1 MHAFDYRRPGT
12 VNEADL
18 ALKAAPG
25 AKLLAGGQT
34 LIPTLKMR
42 LANPETIIDL
52 SGIASLRGI
61 SRKDGG
67 LAIGAMTTHAAV
79 AGSSDVAASLPG
91 LARLA
96 DGIGDPQVRHRGT
109 IGGSIA
115 NNDPAADYPAAV
127 LALGATLN
135 TSKRAIAADDF
146 FQGLFST
153 ALADNEILTEIVF
166 PMPQS
171 FAYAKFD
178 QPASRFALVGVAV
191 ARTAGGV
198 RVAVT
203 GAGQSGVFRW
213 TDAEKALSANFS
225 AGALDGVKLAAGNV
239 MSDVHAS
246 ADYRA
251 HLVGVMARRAVAG

>member
-34 LIPTLKMR
+34 LLPTLKMR
-42 LANPETIIDL
+42 LANPKTIIDL
-52 SGIASLRGI
+52 SAIASLRGI

-79 AGSSDVAASLPG
+79 AESSDVAAVLPA
-91 LARLA
+91 LAKLA
-96 DGIGDPQVRHRGT
+96 DDIGDPQVRHRGT

-127 LALGATLN
+127 LALNATLN
-135 TSKRAIAADDF
+135 TTKRAIPADQF
-146 FQGLFST
+146 FDGLFST
-153 ALADNEILTEIVF
+153 VLAENEILTDIVF
-166 PMPQS
+166 PAAQS

-213 TDAEKALSANFS
+213 TAAEQALTANF
-225 AGALDGVKLAAGNV
+225 APAALANLKVDPSNLL
-239 MSDVHAS
+239 SDVHAD
-246 ADYRA
+246 AAYRA
-251 HLVGVMARRAVAG
+251 HLIGVMAKRAVAG

>member
-34 LIPTLKMR
+34 LIPTLKLR

-61 SRKDGG
+61 ARKDGG

-79 AGSSDVAASLPG
+79 AESRDVAAAIPG
-91 LARLA
+91 LAKLA
-96 DGIGDPQVRHRGT
+96 DDIGDPQVRHRGT

-127 LALGATLN
+127 LALNATLN
-135 TSKRAIAADDF
+135 TTKRAIAADQF
-146 FQGLFST
+146 FDGLFST
-153 ALADNEILTEIVF
+153 TLAENEILTEIVF
-166 PMPQS
+166 PQPQS

-203 GAGQSGVFRW
+203 GAGQGGVFRW
-213 TDAEKALSANFS
+213 TEAEQALTANFAPAALSNLKVDPS
-225 AGALDGVKLAAGNV
+225 NL
-239 MSDVHAS
+239 MSDVHAD
-246 ADYRA
+246 AAYRA
-251 HLVGVMARRAVAG
+251 HLVGVMAKRAVAG

>member
-1 MHAFDYRRPGT
+1 MHAFDFRRPGT

-34 LIPTLKMR
+34 LIPALRLR
-42 LANPETIIDL
+42 LASPESIIDL
-52 SGIASLRGI
+52 SAIASMRGI
-61 SRKDGG
+61 SKKGNA
-67 LAIGAMTTHAAV
+67 LVIGAMTTHAAV
-79 AGSSDVAASLPG
+79 ATSKDVAATIPG

-96 DGIGDPQVRHRGT
+96 DDIGDPQVRNRGT
-109 IGGSIA
+109 IGGSIV

-127 LALGATLN
+127 LALDATLH
-135 TSKRAIAADDF
+135 TTKRTIPAGQF
-146 FQGLFST
+146 FDGLFT
-153 ALADNEILTEIVF
+153 TTLGDNEIVTEIEI
-166 PMPQS
+166 PIPQS

-191 ARTAGGV
+191 ARTAGGI

-203 GAGQSGVFRW
+203 GAGQAGVFRW
-213 TDAEKALSANFS
+213 TAAEQALSANFS
-225 AGALDGVKLAAGNV
+225 PDALKGLKVDPTTL
-239 MSDVHAS
+239 MSDIHAD